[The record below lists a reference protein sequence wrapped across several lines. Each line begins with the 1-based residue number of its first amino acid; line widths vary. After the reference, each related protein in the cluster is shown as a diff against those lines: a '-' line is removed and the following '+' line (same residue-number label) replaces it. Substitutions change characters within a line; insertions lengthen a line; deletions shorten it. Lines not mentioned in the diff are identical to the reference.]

1 MLAVF
6 QRSIGIDKVDL
17 FVVDDAGQAREI
29 VRTSSFVKDDVGVPA
44 VLGPTFISFIHYITP
59 VKGDMSTEE
68 GHGKDLT
75 RSPSTTPPLPR
86 PPEPENDKAIVP
98 PIKSPVPDDDAIDTE
113 NLDIFTL
120 KPLAALKLLSR
131 SVDGLVQATGDVPP
145 TPPPRSRCPSPT
157 PSGAASSP
165 VLHSSSL
172 RNETTTP
179 SRKESLVSFGVSP
192 PEHIDGVPFVKT
204 PIGSPEAQAHDYP
217 TPGEDI
223 GARAQPSHVQH
234 GLIARKFWSKRPP
247 PITLEDYLLR
257 LHKFCPMSAAVYLA
271 TNHYIQRLAVHD
283 RLVPVT
289 PRNVHRLVLA
299 GLRVAMKALE
309 DLSWPHGRFSKV
321 GGVSESELSRLEV
334 TFCFL
339 MDFSLKVDPE
349 TLQKEAQMLAGR
361 VNASGAGGASGTETA
376 VVVDS
381 SISGG
386 SSTKS
391 DGEINRPKS
400 RSGEKRKASSTLP
413 SRPAFH
419 ALAPGGNGGIEV
431 AGHG

>member
-1 MLAVF
+1 
-6 QRSIGIDKVDL
+6 
-17 FVVDDAGQAREI
+17 
-29 VRTSSFVKDDVGVPA
+29 
-44 VLGPTFISFIHYITP
+44 
-59 VKGDMSTEE
+59 MSTEE

-75 RSPSTTPPLPR
+75 RSPSNTPPLPR

-98 PIKSPVPDDDAIDTE
+98 PIQSPVPEDDAIDPD
-113 NLDIFTL
+113 NFDIFTL
-120 KPLAALKLLSR
+120 KPLAALKLLCR
-131 SVDGLVQATGDVPP
+131 CVDGLVQATGD
-145 TPPPRSRCPSPT
+145 R
-157 PSGAASSP
+157 
-165 VLHSSSL
+165 
-172 RNETTTP
+172 
-179 SRKESLVSFGVSP
+179 LVSFGASP
-192 PEHIDGVPFVKT
+192 PEHIDGVAFVKT

-223 GARAQPSHVQH
+223 GARVQPSHVQH

-257 LHKFCPMSAAVYLA
+257 LHKFCPMSVAVYLA
-271 TNHYIQRLAVHD
+271 TNHYIWRLAVHD

-321 GGVSESELSRLEV
+321 GGVSESELSRLEI

-339 MDFSLKVDPE
+339 MDFSLKLDPE
-349 TLQKEAQMLAGR
+349 ALQKEAQMLAGQ
-361 VNASGAGGASGTETA
+361 VSGRSGSGASGTETA

-381 SISGG
+381 SISGD
-386 SSTKS
+386 SSTVT

-400 RSGEKRKASSTLP
+400 RSGGEKRKASSTLP

-419 ALAPGGNGGIEV
+419 ALAPGGSGGIEV